1 MTEFWESSFQSKQMM
16 WGEKPA
22 DCIHDV
28 VTLFKK
34 QGIKNVLIPGYGYGR
49 NAKPFIDNGFDVTGI
64 EISKTAIDLAKKL
77 SSKNIQIYHGSV
89 SDMPFDEVQYG
100 GIFCYG
106 LIHLLAKD
114 ERAKLIKD
122 CYSQLLPDG
131 YMVFVALSK
140 SDASYG
146 QGKELSNNTF
156 LMPYGVT
163 LFYYDADS
171 VKDEFG
177 DYTIREAKEVVES
190 SRKFWQVTCKRN

>member
-22 DCIHDV
+22 DCVHDV
-28 VTLFKK
+28 VALFKE
-34 QGIKNVLIPGYGYGR
+34 QGVKNVLIPGYGYGR
-49 NAKPFIDNGFDVTGI
+49 NAKPFIDSGFNVTGI
-64 EISKTAIDLAKKL
+64 EISQTAIDLAKKH
-77 SSKNIQIYHGSV
+77 SSNDILIHHGSV
-89 SDMPFDEVQYG
+89 SAMPFDDVQYG

-106 LIHLLAKD
+106 LIHLLAKE

-122 CYSQLLPDG
+122 CCRQLLPGG

-140 SDASYG
+140 NDASYG

-171 VKDEFG
+171 IKNEFE
-177 DYTIREAKEVVES
+177 DYTILEAKEIDES
-190 SRKFWQVTCKRN
+190 LRKFWQVTCKRN